1 MTTHTLNDLQRLQQ
15 LYAMGFNNPLIDQVL
30 RQTIEDQVARD
41 ENDLREIDST
51 LRAYEVQ
58 SGLSSTEF
66 WARYQA
72 GKAPDTSDSM
82 EWQTFYKMRQRIL
95 ARLFSLRETVSDL
108 NSP

>member
-51 LRAYEVQ
+51 LRAYEAQ
-58 SGLSSTEF
+58 YGLSSIEF
-66 WARYQA
+66 WAHYQA

-95 ARLFSLRETVSDL
+95 ARLNILKG
-108 NSP
+108 NGK